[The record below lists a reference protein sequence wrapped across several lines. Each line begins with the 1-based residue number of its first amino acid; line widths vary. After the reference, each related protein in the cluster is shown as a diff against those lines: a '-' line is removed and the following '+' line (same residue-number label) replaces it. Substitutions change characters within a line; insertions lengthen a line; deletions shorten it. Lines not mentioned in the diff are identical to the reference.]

1 MTYIKQNKDIE
12 VLQLVVFLYLFG
24 PWSAYRLWSPGK
36 HGYGRLKIF
45 NSTHINWQQVIAL
58 ENVVEDEIW
67 IRKY

>member
-1 MTYIKQNKDIE
+1 MLSLFCDFYFPILI
-12 VLQLVVFLYLFG
+12 VVLYLSG
-24 PWSAYRLWSPGK
+24 PWSAYRSWSPGK

-58 ENVVEDEIW
+58 KNVVEDEIW